1 MHAAS
6 SVSAPDPPT
15 PMPKYSKGALRAKV
29 ESLESSLLFLRGRLR
44 DVPEGVSSVDQLLAR
59 LARAKACIIRDGR
72 MLRRSTDSSLFW
84 MHVHEVAADMLLLL
98 PVDMLA
104 AEALS
109 VEAHFRRNIHEP
121 VARATWLGADEKS
134 GPLCQAV
141 LHVTRHAQ
149 RDDLKPDKR
158 LAHDRNLLR
167 GALRM
172 VNKQADRYLRQL
184 SLNMLLRSL
193 SGGLLL
199 LSFGLT
205 YVFSLPKALTDFLQA
220 ETLAFPGLA
229 ILALSLLGAGG
240 AIVANMLSEHPVLDL
255 NGARWRQFAY
265 QLFIKPSIGA
275 FAAFL
280 FYLLAQ
286 SQILFLIESPHSP
299 PAPASSS
306 ALMARLGSVA
316 TPAAPVAPP
325 EIQPPVRI
333 TLGNEKALICAY
345 VLLFIAVGFSAEK
358 FLGPAMDK
366 VLNKLFY
373 TAEKNTRSPGMDTA
387 PPPGAVGQL
396 PGAFLEERHDE

>member
-1 MHAAS
+1 
-6 SVSAPDPPT
+6 
-15 PMPKYSKGALRAKV
+15 
-29 ESLESSLLFLRGRLR
+29 
-44 DVPEGVSSVDQLLAR
+44 
-59 LARAKACIIRDGR
+59 
-72 MLRRSTDSSLFW
+72 
-84 MHVHEVAADMLLLL
+84 MLLLL

-109 VEAHFRRNIHEP
+109 VESHFRRNIHEP
-121 VARATWLGADEKS
+121 VARATWLGADERS

-149 RDDLKPDKR
+149 RDDLKPDKKLEHAR
-158 LAHDRNLLR
+158 GILR

-205 YVFSLPKALTDFLQA
+205 YVFSLPKALIDFLQ
-220 ETLAFPGLA
+220 EKELVFPGVA
-229 ILALSLLGAGG
+229 ILALALLGAGG

-265 QLFIKPSIGA
+265 QLFIKPSIGG

-286 SQILFLIESPHSP
+286 SQILFLMESPDSP
-299 PAPASSS
+299 SAPPSSS
-306 ALMARLGSVA
+306 ALMARVGSEA
-316 TPAAPVAPP
+316 NTAAPVATP

-333 TLGNEKALICAY
+333 TLGSEKALVCAY

-358 FLGPAMDK
+358 FLGPTMDK

-373 TAEKNTRSPGMDTA
+373 TAEKNARSPGTDTGTA
-387 PPPGAVGQL
+387 PL
-396 PGAFLEERHDE
+396 PGALGQRPGAFPEENRDE

>member
-1 MHAAS
+1 
-6 SVSAPDPPT
+6 V
-15 PMPKYSKGALRAKV
+15 LRAKV
-29 ESLESSLLFLRGRLR
+29 ESLESSLRFLRGRLR
-44 DVPEGVSSVDQLLAR
+44 DVPEAVPSVDQLLAR
-59 LARAKACIIRDGR
+59 LAQAKACITQESRTR
-72 MLRRSTDSSLFW
+72 RRSRDNTLFW

-98 PVDMLA
+98 PVDLLA

-109 VEAHFRRNIHEP
+109 VESHFRRNIYEP
-121 VARATWLGADEKS
+121 VARATWLGADERS

-149 RDDLKPDKR
+149 REDLKPDKKLEHAR
-158 LAHDRNLLR
+158 SILR

-205 YVFSLPKALTDFLQA
+205 YVFSLPKALTDFLQ
-220 ETLAFPGLA
+220 EKELVFPGVA
-229 ILALSLLGAGG
+229 ILALALLGAGG

-265 QLFIKPSIGA
+265 QLFIKPSIGG

-286 SQILFLIESPHSP
+286 SQILFLMESPDSP
-299 PAPASSS
+299 SDPPSSL
-306 ALMARLGSVA
+306 ALMARVGSEA
-316 TPAAPVAPP
+316 NTAAPVATP

-333 TLGNEKALICAY
+333 TLGSEKALVCAY

-358 FLGPAMDK
+358 FLGPTMDK

-373 TAEKNTRSPGMDTA
+373 TAEKNARSPGTDTGTA
-387 PPPGAVGQL
+387 PL
-396 PGAFLEERHDE
+396 PGALGQRPGAFPEESRDE